1 MKPYII
7 SAFLVL
13 FHTVSYSQSTTIE
26 NYKIVNVGTISIPT
40 NMEMQSASYKK
51 GSELFQAEQ
60 NKRLGNEIFDNRVV
74 FQQKG
79 LNNLEKQNFATYAR
93 VVLETNI
100 SNYGDFE
107 KLNVQFSASASEL
120 KELNDQFRE
129 QVQDS
134 FAGTGL
140 RMIRWNGVS
149 VTTVNGKSCIK
160 TSYVRQL
167 ENRPFVI
174 VNIYRFQNN
183 DRMHTLTLSYSQ
195 DDETTW
201 KPLFSN
207 ILNSF
212 RITNMR

>member
-13 FHTVSYSQSTTIE
+13 SHAVSYSQSTTME
-26 NYKIVNVGTISIPT
+26 NYKVVNVGTISIPS
-40 NMEMQSASYKK
+40 NMEMQSGNYKK
-51 GSELFQAEQ
+51 VSELFQAEQ
-60 NKRLGNEIFDNRVV
+60 TKRLGNEIFDNRVV

-93 VVLETNI
+93 VILETNI

-107 KLNVQFSASASEL
+107 KLNVQFSASAAEL

-167 ENRPFVI
+167 ENRPFVT